1 MKIAVDIDAMNRY
14 ISIMEKLVYNY
25 TSVCCNDDII
35 DAEFTVIY
43 DPTWLERASQIAF
56 YNHINS
62 IARPKEIK
70 KVVDILV

>member
-1 MKIAVDIDAMNRY
+1 MNHY

-25 TSVCCNDDII
+25 TTGYQNDDII
-35 DAEFTVIY
+35 DAEFTVIS

-62 IARPKEIK
+62 IVRPKEIK